1 MANNRGRIMKPPKPI
16 IQFAVV
22 NILQS
27 SLLKFFTLNYIFSLF
42 LIKSIYWLN

>member
-1 MANNRGRIMKPPKPI
+1 MDNNRKRIMKPPKPI

-22 NILQS
+22 TILLS
-27 SLLKFFTLNYIFSLF
+27 ILLKLFTLNYIFSLF